1 MAFLDIVILEIQKGF
16 VFYHSFCYL
25 SVEKSCVRSN
35 FSFGFAKGIKFLADP
50 EGKTEVTN
58 SNNSTDSL
66 REYVFEKVLFLEL
79 LHQSVVFV
87 MSIAAIGHDGAILN
101 VLVIGVV
108 GSSDFE
114 FIVVSEFRRSID
126 LGEGV
131 LLFFSNDSN

>member
-1 MAFLDIVILEIQKGF
+1 M
-16 VFYHSFCYL
+16 
-25 SVEKSCVRSN
+25 
-35 FSFGFAKGIKFLADP
+35 
-50 EGKTEVTN
+50 
-58 SNNSTDSL
+58 

-114 FIVVSEFRRSID
+114 FIVVSEFRRGID